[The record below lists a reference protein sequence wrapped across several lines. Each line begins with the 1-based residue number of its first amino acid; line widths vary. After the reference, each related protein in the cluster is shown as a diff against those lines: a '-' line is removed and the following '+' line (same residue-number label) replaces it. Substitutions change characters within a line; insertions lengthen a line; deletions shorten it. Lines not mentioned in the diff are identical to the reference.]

1 MAVINLPKKY
11 NPTVEKQLDIVNG
24 ASVLMT
30 AAKNAGHEITLADA
44 LEVMKIERLD
54 MLREELNLIEGRIN
68 VVANAIHERY

>member
-1 MAVINLPKKY
+1 MSTKKVY
-11 NPTVEKQLDIVNG
+11 NSDNKQLDIVDE
-24 ASVLMT
+24 AIDLME
-30 AAKNAGHEITLADA
+30 AAGSEVCEITLADA